1 MLEAE
6 AAEAAEAAINALKEM
21 TDEEFL
27 KMYEKAA
34 GTYGLGKKRR
44 LLKILIEEQFIIRDL
59 EERVSE
65 LQDELESRKVSYK
78 ALMTNFKELI

>member
-1 MLEAE
+1 MLEA
-6 AAEAAEAAINALKEM
+6 AIKALKEM
-21 TDEEFL
+21 PDEEFL
-27 KMYEKAA
+27 KMYEKAT
-34 GTYGLGKKRR
+34 GIYGLGKKRR
-44 LLKILIEEQFIIRDL
+44 LLKRLIEEQFSIKDL